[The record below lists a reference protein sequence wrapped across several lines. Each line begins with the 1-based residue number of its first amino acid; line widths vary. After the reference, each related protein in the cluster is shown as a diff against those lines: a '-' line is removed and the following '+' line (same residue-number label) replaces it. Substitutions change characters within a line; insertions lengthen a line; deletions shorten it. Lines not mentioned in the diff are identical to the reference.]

1 MLYNSRG
8 TINIMI
14 YVVRPWSYLALLVIF
29 NVRPVQ
35 LYTIASYNSRNILAK
50 GVNPF
55 VRRAWLRFPE
65 LLGQEG
71 EKQFLAKFLIDMKKW
86 KLSLAPCREFQQIS
100 KRWYSRNHDLWT
112 PVFKLQDLLMVL
124 KFWLESP
131 VLRPWSRQQHF
142 WSWKTQNDA
151 SSKSKECIFLLESTP
166 SKQPSLFPLAS
177 LYHLAKRKFYLLPHI
192 FLDHQH

>member
-1 MLYNSRG
+1 MELFSPLGDIQCTTCTVVHNSFLQFKKHFSKRSQPFCEKG
-8 TINIMI
+8 L
-14 YVVRPWSYLALLVIF
+14 VAFPWTTWA
-29 NVRPVQ
+29 
-35 LYTIASYNSRNILAK
+35 
-50 GVNPF
+50 G
-55 VRRAWLRFPE
+55 RREAVF
-65 LLGQEG
+65 
-71 EKQFLAKFLIDMKKW
+71 AKFLIDIKKW

-124 KFWLESP
+124 IFWLESP

-151 SSKSKECIFLLESTP
+151 SSKPKGCIFLLESTP
-166 SKQPSLFPLAS
+166 SKQLSLFPLAS